1 MNANDVYPTNYL
13 KAEDIPTPMTVTI
26 EGVGMETMH
35 DKSGKEMEK
44 PVVSFSEL
52 PKGLVCN
59 KTNWKMLTKL
69 FGDETDA
76 WKDKRITMVIVP
88 VDAFGETV
96 DAIRLTP
103 VKPAG
108 PKKTEQ
114 QILKEMGIQSEE
126 PADLEP
132 PTIEP
137 QTPA

>member
-13 KAEDIPTPMTVTI
+13 KAEDIPAPMTVTI
-26 EGVGMETMH
+26 EGAVIETMH
-35 DKSGKEMEK
+35 DKNGKDIEK
-44 PVVSFSEL
+44 PVIRFSEL

-59 KTNWKMLTKL
+59 RTNWKTLIRL

-76 WKDKRITMVIVP
+76 WKGKRITMVTVP

-96 DAIRLTP
+96 DAIRLIP
-103 VKPAG
+103 VKAAE

-114 QILKEMGIQSEE
+114 QILQEMGIQSEE
-126 PADLEP
+126 PPDLELP
-132 PTIEP
+132 SIEL